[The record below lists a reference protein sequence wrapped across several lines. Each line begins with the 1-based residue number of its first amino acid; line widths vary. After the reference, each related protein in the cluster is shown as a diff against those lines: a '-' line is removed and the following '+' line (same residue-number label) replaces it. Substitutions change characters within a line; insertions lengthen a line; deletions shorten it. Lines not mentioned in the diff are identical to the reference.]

1 MWQRLLSGWLGAG
14 VASLALLF
22 LALGTFSA
30 LALIAS
36 DRAIAAEAPAAA
48 EEAPAAAEE
57 APAEPAPDAGND
69 EMAADEIDDALDELT
84 DDILDEPPPEPADVP
99 PAGAATQGAPKTEPP
114 ESYLER
120 MGKSLGWFFGIVFLG
135 LSFTMV
141 ALFVMNLLTARR
153 ENVLP
158 SALVEGFDVHLVE
171 KQYQEAYE
179 LAKADDSF
187 LGRVLSAGLVKLSSG
202 YEQAIEAMQEAGE
215 EENMRLEH
223 RLSYLALIG
232 TISPMVG
239 LFGTVWGMIDSFSV
253 IATSPVTPK
262 PAELAEGIS
271 KALFTTLVGLAIAIP
286 AIAVYNILR
295 NRIDRLVLEVG
306 IVSEGL
312 MGRFQDI
319 GKKQEP

>member
-1 MWQRLLSGWLGAG
+1 MWQRLLSGRLGASA
-14 VASLALLF
+14 ASLALLF
-22 LALGTFSA
+22 LALGTFST
-30 LALIAS
+30 LALIGP
-36 DRAIAAEAPAAA
+36 DCAIAAEEAA
-48 EEAPAAAEE
+48 
-57 APAEPAPDAGND
+57 APAEPAAKPVAEPAAAAGGDAVAGD
-69 EMAADEIDDALDELT
+69 MDALP
-84 DDILDEPPPEPADVP
+84 DDLLDEPADEPADGAADG
-99 PAGAATQGAPKTEPP
+99 AGAAAGAESAPKGELP

-120 MGKSLGWFFGIVFLG
+120 MGKSLGWFFGIVFLS

-158 SALVEGFDVHLVE
+158 SALVEGFDAHLVE

-262 PAELAEGIS
+262 PSALAEGIS

-312 MGRFQDI
+312 MGRFQDV
-319 GKKQEP
+319 GKKQ